1 MNILLVEDS
10 DEVSCITIEYLQE
23 LGHQVVAVAAA
34 EKAIDQLQATAFD
47 AVMTDIRLPG
57 MSGIELARTLVKHYP
72 NLPVIL
78 ASGYGAINVEF
89 LMGEKLRTV
98 LVLPKPYDLPEL
110 ERTLRDAAA
119 IAHGA

>member
-23 LGHQVVAVAAA
+23 LGHQVVAVSAA
-34 EKAIDQLQATAFD
+34 EKAIDQLQTTAFD

>member
-10 DEVSCITIEYLQE
+10 DEVSCITLEYLQE
-23 LGHQVVAVAAA
+23 LGHQAVAVAAA
-34 EKAIDQLQATAFD
+34 ENALEELKTATFD

-57 MSGIELARTLVKHYP
+57 MSGIELAKALVKSYP
-72 NLPVIL
+72 KLPVIL
-78 ASGYGAINVEF
+78 ASGYGAVNVEF

-98 LVLPKPYDLPEL
+98 LMLPKPYDLPEL

-119 IAHGA
+119 IARGG

>member
-23 LGHQVVAVAAA
+23 LGHQVVAVSAA
-34 EKAIDQLQATAFD
+34 EKAIDQLQTTTFD

-57 MSGIELARTLVKHYP
+57 MSGIELARTLVKAYP

-89 LMGEKLRTV
+89 LMGEKSRTV
-98 LVLPKPYDLPEL
+98 LMLPKPYDLPDL

-119 IAHGA
+119 IMHGA